1 MIPREL
7 ARKIRYIQIYT
18 SRAVNDVLA
27 GEYQSVFKG
36 SGMEFD
42 EVREYT
48 PGDEI
53 RSIDWNVTARVGRP
67 FFMGFVYLR

>member
-36 SGMEFD
+36 SGIRTYR
-42 EVREYT
+42 REMY
-48 PGDEI
+48 
-53 RSIDWNVTARVGRP
+53 
-67 FFMGFVYLR
+67 